1 MNHPHPTPAGPAQ
14 VYAFP
19 HSNTTYVLGLADA
32 EDREE
37 IFRLRHEIYARE
49 LGQHAVNPAGTLRD
63 TLDAVNIYLT
73 ARCGPDIAGFISLT
87 PPRAPTFSVD
97 KYFARA
103 GLPFAFDDRLYE
115 VRLLTVLQPHR
126 GRELA
131 TLLMYAAYRWVEAH
145 GGTRIVGIGRREV
158 MDLYR
163 RVGLEPVGLSTQS
176 GAVTYDLVLGTIS
189 RLRQRTTEFSP
200 LLARLEART
209 AWRLPFPFRQPAS
222 CFHGGAFFSAIGE
235 KFDTLERRHDIINAD
250 VLDAWFPPAPGVTGT
265 LQAHLPWLLRTSPPT
280 DCAGLIGTL
289 AAARGVAPE
298 NILPGAGSS
307 DLIFRA
313 FRHWLTADSRVLILD
328 PTYGEYAHVL
338 EKVIGCTV
346 DRLPL
351 DRAGGYEVNLAKL
364 EAALARDYD
373 LVALVN
379 PNSPTG
385 RHVPRMKLEQVL
397 RTAPWHTRIWVD
409 ETYVEYA
416 GPDQSLER
424 FAAASE
430 NVIVAKSMSKV
441 YALSGA
447 RVAYLCAGPHQLEAL
462 RAITPPWVVGLPAQV
477 AAVRALQDPGYY
489 AALYRETARL
499 RENLA
504 TGLRA
509 LGWDVLPGIANFL
522 LCHLPEN
529 GPDADT
535 VVRLARA
542 EGLFLRDAVRMGA
555 RLGPRA
561 IRLAVKDAATNDG
574 MIKILRTICPPG
586 PKR

>member
-49 LGQHAVNPAGTLRD
+49 LGQHAVNHAGALRD
-63 TLDAVNIYLT
+63 ALDTVNIYLT
-73 ARCGPDIAGFISLT
+73 ARCGPEIAGFISLT
-87 PPRAPTFSVD
+87 PPRAPAFSVD

-209 AWRLPFPFRQPAS
+209 AWRLPFPFRPPAS

-235 KFDTLERRHDIINAD
+235 QFDTLERRHHIINAD
-250 VLDAWFPPAPGVTGT
+250 VLDAWFPPAPGVTDT

-280 DCAGLIGTL
+280 DCAGLIATL

-298 NILPGAGSS
+298 NLLPGAGSS

-351 DRAGGYEVNLAKL
+351 DRTGGHEINLAKL

-385 RHVPRMKLEQVL
+385 RHVSRAKLEQVL
-397 RTAPWHTRIWVD
+397 RTAPWHTRIWVS
-409 ETYVEYA
+409 T
-416 GPDQSLER
+416 
-424 FAAASE
+424 
-430 NVIVAKSMSKV
+430 
-441 YALSGA
+441 
-447 RVAYLCAGPHQLEAL
+447 L
-462 RAITPPWVVGLPAQV
+462 R
-477 AAVRALQDPGYY
+477 
-489 AALYRETARL
+489 
-499 RENLA
+499 
-504 TGLRA
+504 
-509 LGWDVLPGIANFL
+509 
-522 LCHLPEN
+522 
-529 GPDADT
+529 
-535 VVRLARA
+535 
-542 EGLFLRDAVRMGA
+542 
-555 RLGPRA
+555 
-561 IRLAVKDAATNDG
+561 
-574 MIKILRTICPPG
+574 
-586 PKR
+586 